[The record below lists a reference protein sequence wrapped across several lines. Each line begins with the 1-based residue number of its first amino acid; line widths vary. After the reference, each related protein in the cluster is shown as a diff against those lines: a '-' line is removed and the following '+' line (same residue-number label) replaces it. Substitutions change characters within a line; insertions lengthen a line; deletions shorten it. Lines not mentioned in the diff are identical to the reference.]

1 MSPTFCSQSQL
12 GSHSLWYYLFC
23 TCLHRKHILVIVR
36 ESVLFRLQTLEIKSF
51 WLICT
56 LMFQC
61 DLSAVFVVQQV
72 KSDFQLMPVQ
82 LPHCLWGLDRLLR
95 LSGPHTHTHTQQTH
109 YNSGSQAQDHVTIT
123 CNRLWHCGSYMVAPP
138 KAQQAPA
145 LLLLQDLLSV
155 HFSPSV
161 LCVFC
166 VMLAP
171 LMLQF
176 VLQLLDSK
184 GEQQF

>member
-95 LSGPHTHTHTQQTH
+95 LSGPHTHTHTL
-109 YNSGSQAQDHVTIT
+109 SKLTIT
-123 CNRLWHCGSYMVAPP
+123 VVPRHRTMSLLRAIDSGTVAHIWQP
-138 KAQQAPA
+138 
-145 LLLLQDLLSV
+145 LQKPSRRQPYYYYKTCSLFISV
-155 HFSPSV
+155 PLFSVCSV
-161 LCVFC
+161 LCS
-166 VMLAP
+166 
-171 LMLQF
+171 
-176 VLQLLDSK
+176 LL
-184 GEQQF
+184 